1 MKITVKDSQT
11 LETIK
16 LNQLRDYLQTHGWHE
31 DKPFLD
37 NATLWYKP
45 TADAEE
51 FEILLPNRENL
62 GDYAAR
68 IREAIQTLEN
78 AENRPQIEI
87 LSELL
92 TRIPNTT
99 VQGIVM
105 HIHTPNTKKLSGEIT
120 LLGLVIAKLRKIQ
133 TTLADRDYILAIK
146 AYQERLPILCSGDL
160 IKDNNAFILTNPHN
174 LTLDE
179 LWQN

>member
-16 LNQLRDYLQTHGWHE
+16 LNQLRNYLQIQGWHE

-37 NATLWYKP
+37 NATLWHKP

-99 VQGIVM
+99 IQGIVM
-105 HIHTPNTKKLSGEIT
+105 QIHTPNTKKLSGEIT
-120 LLGLVIAKLRKIQ
+120 LLGLVVAKLRKIQ
-133 TTLADRDYILAIK
+133 TSLADKDYILAIK
-146 AYQERLPILCSGDL
+146 AYHERLPILCSGDL
-160 IKDNNAFILTNPHN
+160 IKDNNAFILKNPHN

-179 LWQN
+179 L